1 MVKLKIIR
9 TLKKKTKEK
18 KKKSKVEKLNLKIS

>member
-18 KKKSKVEKLNLKIS
+18 KKKSKVEKLNLKVS